1 LFVQRRYGACEKGPI
16 VSHAH
21 GTAHQG
27 VTAEQDAGTGLEA
40 RLAAGAE
47 GVIDDVY
54 AAHGSAV
61 LGYLRSF
68 VPRDDAEDVLQRV
81 FYEVWRHQRRYD
93 PSRSLAAWVFGI
105 ARNRAIDHLRRQRGT
120 SVPLEGL
127 GDLAGE
133 DGRDVAEQYVRGN
146 EVRSALSRLPNE
158 QRKVLTLAYFGGYS
172 QSEIAARLE
181 LPLGTVKA
189 STFRG
194 LRRMAAS
201 LAPERGQ
208 CRAPSPSPRQHPGL
222 VREDAPSAS

>member
-1 LFVQRRYGACEKGPI
+1 M
-16 VSHAH
+16 SHAH

-27 VTAEQDAGTGLEA
+27 ATTEQDANTGLEA
-40 RLAAGAE
+40 RLAAGAD

-54 AAHGSAV
+54 ATHGPAV
-61 LGYLRSF
+61 LGYLRRF
-68 VPRDDAEDVLQRV
+68 VPHDDAEDVLQQV

-93 PSRSLAAWVFGI
+93 PSRSLAAWVFAI

-120 SVPLEGL
+120 SVPLEGVRGL
-127 GDLAGE
+127 VGE
-133 DGRDVAEQYVRGN
+133 DGRDVAERYVRGS
-146 EVRSALSRLPNE
+146 EVHSALSRLPKE

-194 LRRMAAS
+194 LRRLARS

-208 CRAPSPSPRQHPGL
+208 RRPTPPDPR
-222 VREDAPSAS
+222 

>member
-1 LFVQRRYGACEKGPI
+1 MFRSLVSETLAVIVLERRNGACQKGPT
-16 VSHAH
+16 VSHAP
-21 GTAHQG
+21 GTAHRG
-27 VTAEQDAGTGLEA
+27 VTAEQDASTGLEA

-68 VPRDDAEDVLQRV
+68 VPHDDAEDVLQRV

-93 PSRSLAAWVFGI
+93 PSRSLAAWIFGI
-105 ARNRAIDHLRRQRGT
+105 ARHRAIDFLRRQRGA
-120 SVPLEGL
+120 SVPLERL

-133 DGRDVAEQYVRGN
+133 DGRDEAERYVRGN
-146 EVRSALSRLPNE
+146 EVRGALSRLPNE

-194 LRRMAAS
+194 LRRLATS
-201 LAPERGQ
+201 LAPEQGQ
-208 CRAPSPSPRQHPGL
+208 CRPTSPSPR
-222 VREDAPSAS
+222 